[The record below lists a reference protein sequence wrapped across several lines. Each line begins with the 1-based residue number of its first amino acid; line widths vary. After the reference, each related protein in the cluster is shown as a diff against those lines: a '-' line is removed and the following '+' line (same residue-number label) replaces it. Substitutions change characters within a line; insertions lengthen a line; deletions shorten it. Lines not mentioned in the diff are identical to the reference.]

1 MHNIPDLNTVIRNGA
16 NMIGIHAVY
25 PDRIKYLK
33 NEEKYL
39 PIIANLEFKEELPI
53 ALFEIDSIRDL
64 QNHLPKS
71 LKQALLFER
80 KMSIKDMIETCEIY
94 NIKKDNLFIQLQHRV
109 DKDYIEII
117 KNKLCSRIIATIG
130 LFQKDFKAYL
140 EMLNNILNKENDY
153 ILLDL
158 SKHQPDLINNYI
170 DNLENSLNKM
180 FILKDYIKYLKNNS
194 IPIIIADDT
203 TEKQMREYLKV
214 LKENDINVEG
224 IDMQNNIEQKRNEQ
238 KYQIIENNHETYQ
251 IKIRKSPTLMYEWSD
266 FWKKEII

>member
-1 MHNIPDLNTVIRNGA
+1 M
-16 NMIGIHAVY
+16 
-25 PDRIKYLK
+25 K
-33 NEEKYL
+33 
-39 PIIANLEFKEELPI
+39 EFKNVAPFVTNQINDLKKKTDTALDEL
-53 ALFEIDSIRDL
+53 
-64 QNHLPKS
+64 
-71 LKQALLFER
+71 
-80 KMSIKDMIETCEIY
+80 
-94 NIKKDNLFIQLQHRV
+94 
-109 DKDYIEII
+109 
-117 KNKLCSRIIATIG
+117 
-130 LFQKDFKAYL
+130 
-140 EMLNNILNKENDY
+140 LNNSSYFYNTGIASATVRNYLITDY
-153 ILLDL
+153 GMITDSYQGLADILLDL

-251 IKIRKSPTLMYEWSD
+251 IKIRKA
-266 FWKKEII
+266 